1 MLAMNREPRYRSTDP
16 ERVRRLASGSLR
28 LSQGDLEF
36 LVDTAAPDHGDKAK
50 LVEIAREDEDFRK
63 AFIASEPVAELVV
76 SSDEV
81 LTRISPVLYFQ
92 VLLTQALK
100 ELQQVTHTVE
110 RTGRDTVPV
119 FDTKEVVDLLSQPA
133 VLEYL
138 TDLLASFTR
147 IESYVLPVR
156 VRRGIWRKVRFNDMD
171 IDGLIRLC
179 ATADDE
185 RRLAYYKRIADVCL
199 FNLGVFPEHARAAS
213 LHTAGVGPAPQSSR
227 RAARSLE
234 EYEEEGRRFYRMAGE
249 HPTAKAL
256 EIAQLFNLLYDKFNV
271 ASKPLSFI
279 ARRYLAHQ
287 KRAVFGSDEP

>member
-1 MLAMNREPRYRSTDP
+1 MPAMNREPRYRSTDP

-28 LSQGDLEF
+28 LSQRDLEF
-36 LVDTAAPDHGDKAK
+36 LVDTAAPDHSDKAK

-63 AFIASEPVAELVV
+63 AFIASDPVAELVT
-76 SSDEV
+76 SSEEV
-81 LTRISPVLYFQ
+81 LARISPVLYFQ

-100 ELQQVTHTVE
+100 ELEQVTHTVE
-110 RTGRDTVPV
+110 RTGRDTIPV
-119 FDTKEVVDLLSQPA
+119 FDTKEVVDLLGRPP

-147 IESYVLPVR
+147 VESYVLPVR

-185 RRLAYYKRIADVCL
+185 RRLAYYKRIGDVCL
-199 FNLGVFPEHARAAS
+199 FNLGVFPEHARATS
-213 LHTAGVGPAPQSSR
+213 LRTGGPSLAPQSSR

-256 EIAQLFNLLYDKFNV
+256 EIAQLFNLLYDKFSV
-271 ASKPLSFI
+271 ASKPLSFV
-279 ARRYLAHQ
+279 ARRYLTHQ
-287 KRAVFGSDEP
+287 KRTVFGGSQP

>member
-1 MLAMNREPRYRSTDP
+1 MTAMNREPRYRSTDP

-28 LSQGDLEF
+28 LSQRDLEF
-36 LVDTAAPDHGDKAK
+36 LVDTAAPDHADKAK
-50 LVEIAREDEDFRK
+50 LVEIARQDEDFRK
-63 AFIASEPVAELVV
+63 AFIGSEPVVEVV
-76 SSDEV
+76 TSSEEV
-81 LTRISPVLYFQ
+81 LARISPVLYFQ

-100 ELQQVTHTVE
+100 ELEQETHTVE
-110 RTGRDTVPV
+110 RAGRATVPV
-119 FDTKEVVDLLSQPA
+119 FDTREVVELLGQQP

-147 IESYVLPVR
+147 IESYVLRVR

-199 FNLGVFPEHARAAS
+199 FNLGVFPEHARGAS
-213 LHTAGVGPAPQSSR
+213 FHTIGAEPAPQSSR

-234 EYEEEGRRFYRMAGE
+234 EYEEEGRLFYRMAGE
-249 HPTAKAL
+249 HPTARAL
-256 EIAQLFNLLYDKFNV
+256 EIAELFNLLYDKFSV
-271 ASKPLSFI
+271 ASKPLSFV

-287 KRAVFGSDEP
+287 KRAVFGGDEP